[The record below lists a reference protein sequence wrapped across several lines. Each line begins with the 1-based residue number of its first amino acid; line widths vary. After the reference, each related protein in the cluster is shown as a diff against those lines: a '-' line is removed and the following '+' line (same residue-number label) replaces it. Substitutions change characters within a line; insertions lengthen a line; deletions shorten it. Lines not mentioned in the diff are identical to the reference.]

1 MRGSIK
7 YQTGELAKVLF
18 NPGMSKY
25 EQKFTGFIAN
35 AETLKTYREVWNEL
49 GVFVKDEFAIKDIQ
63 ALTSE
68 HIEAFMIEK
77 TYKDVSEQ
85 YLELIS
91 SSLGKL
97 EIALC
102 KLNAHFCSENP
113 HYAKTKDRTYDFSIR
128 QQILNHARNH
138 NLVTE
143 TSDDPN
149 FTRAY
154 ENPKALINAIEDPFF
169 KLAAQIQYES
179 GARLEGVKRID
190 QYTRIKTHKL
200 ADNTLEDIIEYTKI
214 DETYSK
220 VAQLQGSEF
229 DVLEGTKKGRI
240 FDIEKGGKPG
250 ILFVSIDTYKLLK
263 THLLKH
269 ETFLID
275 PDKYREALKK
285 AAKITQ
291 QKYQGTHGLRW
302 SYAKERL
309 FKIQVIGGLTYEQ
322 ALQEVSWTMKH
333 ERASISEHY
342 LG

>member
-1 MRGSIK
+1 MRGSIH

-18 NPGMSKY
+18 MPGMSKY
-25 EQKFTGFIAN
+25 EQKSTGFIAN
-35 AETLKTYREVWNEL
+35 AETLKTYREVWTEL
-49 GVFVKDEFAIKDIQ
+49 GAFAKDEFAIKDIQ
-63 ALTSE
+63 ALASE

-77 TYKDVSEQ
+77 TYQDVSEQ

-128 QQILNHARNH
+128 QQILNDARKNK
-138 NLVTE
+138 LVIE

-154 ENPKALINAIEDPFF
+154 ANPKALIDAITDPTYQ
-169 KLAAQIQYES
+169 LAAQIQHES

-190 QYTRIKTHKL
+190 QYTNIKTCKL
-200 ADNTLEDIIEYTKI
+200 ADNTLEDIIEYTRI
-214 DETYSK
+214 DDNYSK
-220 VAQLQGSEF
+220 VAQLQGIEF
-229 DVLEGTKKGRI
+229 DVLEGTEKGRI

-250 ILFVSIDTYKLLK
+250 ILLVCVDTYQILK
-263 THLLKH
+263 AHLFKYD
-269 ETFLID
+269 TFLID
-275 PDKYREALKK
+275 PDKYRESLKK

-302 SYAKERL
+302 NYAKERL

-322 ALQEVSWTMKH
+322 ALQEVSWAMKH